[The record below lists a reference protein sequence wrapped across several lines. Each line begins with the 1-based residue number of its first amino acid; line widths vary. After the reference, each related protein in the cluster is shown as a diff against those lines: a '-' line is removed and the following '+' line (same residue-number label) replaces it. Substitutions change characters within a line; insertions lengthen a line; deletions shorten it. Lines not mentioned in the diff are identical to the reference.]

1 MFRALHRCSR
11 VIVVMAEIKLIAQN
25 KKARHEYQVLDTYET
40 GIVLQGSEVKSCRQG
55 GVNLKE
61 SYARFDGTEIFLVNA
76 HISPYANANRFNHDP
91 LRRRKLLLH
100 RAEIKKLYG
109 KMRERGQSFVPLKMY
124 FNEKGKVKV
133 QVALVKGKKLHDK
146 RDDLRKR
153 DEQRET
159 DRAMKNRR

>member
-1 MFRALHRCSR
+1 MLYSR
-11 VIVVMAEIKLIAQN
+11 VIADMAEIKLIAQN
-25 KKARHEYQVLDTYET
+25 KKARHEYHIIDTYEV
-40 GIVLQGSEVKSCRQG
+40 GIMLQGSEVKSCRQG

-159 DRAMKNRR
+159 ERTMKARR

>member
-1 MFRALHRCSR
+1 
-11 VIVVMAEIKLIAQN
+11 MAEIKLIAQN

-40 GIVLQGSEVKSCRQG
+40 GIELQGSEVKSCRQG

-146 RDDLRKR
+146 RDSLRERDQKR
-153 DEQRET
+153 DTE
-159 DRAMKNRR
+159 RALKNRQ

>member
-1 MFRALHRCSR
+1 
-11 VIVVMAEIKLIAQN
+11 MAETKLIAQN
-25 KKARHEYQVLDTYET
+25 KKARHEYEILDTYEA
-40 GIVLQGSEVKSCRQG
+40 GIELQGSEVKSCRQG

-61 SYARFDGTEIFLVNA
+61 SYARIDGNEIFLVNA
-76 HISPYANANRFNHDP
+76 HISPYANANRFNHEP

-146 RDDLRKR
+146 RDSLRER
-153 DEQRET
+153 DQQREAE
-159 DRAMKNRR
+159 RALKNRR

>member
-1 MFRALHRCSR
+1 MS
-11 VIVVMAEIKLIAQN
+11 IEI
-25 KKARHEYQVLDTYET
+25 LDTYEA

-55 GVNLKE
+55 GVNLKD
-61 SYARFDGTEIFLVNA
+61 SYARIDGSEIFLVNA
-76 HISPYANANRFNHDP
+76 HISPYTHSNRFNHDP

-146 RDDLRKR
+146 RDSLRER
-153 DEQRET
+153 DQQREAE
-159 DRAMKNRR
+159 RALKSRR

>member
-1 MFRALHRCSR
+1 
-11 VIVVMAEIKLIAQN
+11 MAEIKLIAQN
-25 KKARHEYQVLDTYET
+25 KKARHEYQVLDTYEA
-40 GIVLQGSEVKSCRQG
+40 GIELQGSEVKSCRQG

-146 RDDLRKR
+146 RDSLRERDQKR
-153 DEQRET
+153 DTERVLK
-159 DRAMKNRR
+159 DRR

>member
-1 MFRALHRCSR
+1 
-11 VIVVMAEIKLIAQN
+11 MAEIKLIAQN

-61 SYARFDGTEIFLVNA
+61 SYARIDGTEIFLVNA

>member
-1 MFRALHRCSR
+1 MLYSR
-11 VIVVMAEIKLIAQN
+11 VIADMAEIKLIAQN

-40 GIVLQGSEVKSCRQG
+40 GIELQGSEVKSCRQG

-159 DRAMKNRR
+159 ERTMKNRR

>member
-1 MFRALHRCSR
+1 
-11 VIVVMAEIKLIAQN
+11 MAEIKLMAQN

-61 SYARFDGTEIFLVNA
+61 SYARIDGTEIFLVNA

>member
-1 MFRALHRCSR
+1 
-11 VIVVMAEIKLIAQN
+11 MAEIKQIAQN
-25 KKARHEYQVLDTYET
+25 KKARYEYQVLDTYEA

-55 GVNLKE
+55 AVNLKD
-61 SYARFDGTEIFLVNA
+61 SYARIDGTEIFLVNA
-76 HISPYANANRFNHDP
+76 HISPYAHANRFNHEP

-100 RAEIKKLYG
+100 RSEIKKLYG

-146 RDDLRKR
+146 RDDIRKR
-153 DEQRET
+153 DEKREAE
-159 DRAMKNRR
+159 RALKNRR

>member
-1 MFRALHRCSR
+1 
-11 VIVVMAEIKLIAQN
+11 MAETKLIAQN
-25 KKARHEYQVLDTYET
+25 KKARHEYEVLDTYET

-61 SYARFDGTEIFLVNA
+61 SYARIDGTEIFLVNA
-76 HISPYANANRFNHDP
+76 HISPYAHANRFNHDP

-146 RDDLRKR
+146 RDSLRERDQKR
-153 DEQRET
+153 DTEREL
-159 DRAMKNRR
+159 KVRR

>member
-1 MFRALHRCSR
+1 MLYSR
-11 VIVVMAEIKLIAQN
+11 VIADMAEIKLIAQN

-159 DRAMKNRR
+159 DRAMKARR